1 MINQENFN
9 NFLESSINFLKE
21 PDNNTKEVYLRYRRE
36 IANED
41 YLFSRNELLLNQ
53 VKNINF
59 ELFKEFF
66 TKNIINRKPVELI
79 LKGN

>member
-1 MINQENFN
+1 
-9 NFLESSINFLKE
+9 
-21 PDNNTKEVYLRYRRE
+21 
-36 IANED
+36 ANED